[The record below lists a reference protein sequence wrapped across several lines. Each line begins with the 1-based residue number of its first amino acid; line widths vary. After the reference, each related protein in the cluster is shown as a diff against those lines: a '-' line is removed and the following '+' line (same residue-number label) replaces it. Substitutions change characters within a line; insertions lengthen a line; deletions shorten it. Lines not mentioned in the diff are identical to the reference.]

1 MKSELTIELLIL
13 ETLSLM
19 QIVLFSDVSFTINLK
34 LFDLENKGLLE
45 YIDF

>member
-1 MKSELTIELLIL
+1 MKSELNIGLLIL

-19 QIVLFSDVSFTINLK
+19 QIVFIFQFK
-34 LFDLENKGLLE
+34 LYHKFENKGLLE